1 MFCPSCGTANRDE
14 AEMCTECGN
23 VIPRLTDS
31 TSQPAESTSPSPYDF
46 GLTEQPAESQFGI
59 DVGYPPPPLLLL
71 LKTLNL
77 LLILL
82 DILLMIIETHNP
94 SEEKQSVNV
103 VELFYELTTNSVQ
116 DAECQILL
124 Q

>member
-1 MFCPSCGTANRDE
+1 MLVTHPH
-14 AEMCTECGN
+14 
-23 VIPRLTDS
+23 
-31 TSQPAESTSPSPYDF
+31 
-46 GLTEQPAESQFGI
+46 
-59 DVGYPPPPLLLL
+59 LLL

-116 DAECQILL
+116 DAE
-124 Q
+124 